1 MKKTLFI
8 ACAFVFS
15 VACSSLLKDDP
26 EKNVRAFLTSFQS
39 DLTRVDDGV
48 FDKFRVKQSRDAIE
62 SVINIL
68 RNKDPFILCD
78 ASFPHA
84 SVVFEGDIVRVDV
97 PVTFNVKAL
106 QSDETEPFVLQLWL
120 SSNEKTYVITE
131 INGEGLYQ
139 SFNKIK
145 NATQWQ
151 AEEKLALQSRLW
163 IYEKAKALQQTF
175 DSVIWYTTYEQTNFF
190 YVVQGEWT
198 NYFLSHKTRGE
209 KNKDVKMG
217 LVDDQGQIVIPV
229 DYDLI
234 GSIAFDNADLVE
246 VFKNSKIGIFN
257 VTTRQQIVE
266 PVYDLIIPY
275 GRNKVWAI
283 VKRDTTYGWLDEEFT
298 YQSGFP
304 SNAAEEWMKGFD
316 FLKKEIQ
323 LKAGNQNFCEIPS
336 PNEAGN
342 GIIIPPRYLSF
353 YGIFDEIEG
362 SISTTPIPING
373 WYEYKETKG
382 TFLESITDN
391 VRAVV
396 TTIRDRYLE
405 GREEFYEANKILFIS
420 ENMDT
425 LAASTISGS
434 TISMKMVDSTLLE
447 VRTPEDLWF
456 GEYEASVEYNLDH
469 HSYFALTENGKIEK
483 RETKRLYPQTQF
495 VKLDSS
501 YLIGKFNVYNPET
514 DQRIQTTFLSKETI
528 IYMRDE
534 ILGYY
539 GYISLNHRR
548 NEQLR
553 NNSEFELSYSDIS
566 QFQDKMSEIDKHN
579 LAFLNKILELM
590 EKSDPTV

>member
-1 MKKTLFI
+1 MKKSLLI
-8 ACAFVFS
+8 ASAFVFS
-15 VACSSLLKDDP
+15 IACSSLLKDDP

-39 DLTRVDDGV
+39 DLTRVDDMV
-48 FDKFRVKQSRDAIE
+48 FYKFRVKQSREAIV

-84 SVVFEGDIVRVDV
+84 SIVFEGDIIRVDV
-97 PVTFNVKAL
+97 PVTFNVKEL
-106 QSDETEPFVLQLWL
+106 QSDETESFVLQFWL
-120 SSNEKTYVITE
+120 TPNEKTYLITD

-163 IYEKAKALQQTF
+163 IYEKAKTLQHKF
-175 DSVIWYTTYEQTNFF
+175 DSVIWYTTYEQKNFF

-198 NYFLSHKTRGE
+198 NYFLSHKMRGE
-209 KNKDVKMG
+209 NNKDVKMG
-217 LVDDQGQIVIPV
+217 LVDDEGEIVIPI

-246 VFKNSKIGIFN
+246 VFKDSKTGVFN
-257 VTTRQQIVE
+257 VTTRQQVVE

-283 VKRDTTYGWLDEEFT
+283 VKRDSTYGWLDEQFN

-304 SNAAEEWMKGFD
+304 SNVVEQWVKDFD

-336 PNEAGN
+336 PDEAGN

-362 SISTTPIPING
+362 SISTTPIPFHAS
-373 WYEYKETKG
+373 YEYKQTKC
-382 TFLESITDN
+382 TFFESITDN
-391 VRAVV
+391 VKAVV
-396 TTIRDRYLE
+396 TTIRDRYLG
-405 GREEFYEANKILFIS
+405 GREEFYEANKILFVS
-420 ENMDT
+420 EDMNT
-425 LAASTISGS
+425 LAASIISGS

-447 VRTPEDLWF
+447 VRTPQDHWF
-456 GEYEASVEYNLDH
+456 GEYEASRENNLDY
-469 HSYFALTENGKIEK
+469 HSYFALNENGNIEK
-483 RETKRLYPQTQF
+483 LETKRLYPQTQF

-501 YLIGKFNVYNPET
+501 YLMGKFNIYNHQT

-528 IYMRDE
+528 TYMRDE